1 MSLFS
6 RLTEKSW
13 EGPSADAVDPASYR
27 PPAARVGVI
36 VYFGV
41 TTVLFG
47 LVSSAYVMRMGMP
60 GMGHDAM
67 RRLAPDAR
75 AAAAVDQ
82 QLRAAAQ
89 QPRLGSGARRR
100 APGTRGPDAP
110 LPCSAPACSASC
122 SSPGSCCCGAQFVQ
136 AGYYASSNP
145 ANAFFYLITALHGLH
160 LAGGLFFWVRA
171 VLAADERA
179 PTSRLPVELCAVY
192 WHFLSAGLGADAG
205 AADFHLSERE

>member
-13 EGPSADAVDPASYR
+13 EGPSVDPVDPTSYR

-41 TTVLFG
+41 IAVLFG

-60 GMGHDAM
+60 GMGHGAMGDWRPMPEPPLLWINSLVLLLSSLAWEAARAGIRQQRADLM
-67 RRLAPDAR
+67 RRSMLGAGALGILFLAG
-75 AAAAVDQ
+75 
-82 QLRAAAQ
+82 QLLLWRE
-89 QPRLGSGARRR
+89 
-100 APGTRGPDAP
+100 
-110 LPCSAPACSASC
+110 
-122 SSPGSCCCGAQFVQ
+122 FVQ

-160 LAGGLFFWVRA
+160 IAGGLFFWARA
-171 VLAADERA
+171 VLQMSAGADV
-179 PTSRLPVELCAVY
+179 RLPVELCAVY
-192 WHFLSAGLGADAG
+192 WHFLLLIWALMLALLVST
-205 AADFHLSERE
+205 